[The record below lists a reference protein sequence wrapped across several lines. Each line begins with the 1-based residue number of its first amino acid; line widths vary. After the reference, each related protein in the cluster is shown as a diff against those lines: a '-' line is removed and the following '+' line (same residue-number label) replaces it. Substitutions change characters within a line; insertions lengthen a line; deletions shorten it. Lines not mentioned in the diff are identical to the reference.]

1 MIYLSKDDVSNG
13 ENQTSSQKKE
23 KTQSDH
29 DNVVDLILGR
39 RIERTVDSETL
50 IKETQKRIWA
60 ALKKGYEYNPMV
72 DESDAFLRKH
82 VFSKIDMMVLYVDLV
97 GSTTMTLELPEDKL
111 AIIIS
116 SFAQEMASVIAQ
128 YEGYVLKFVGDSVI
142 GYFISEE
149 NTLQAA
155 DNAVNCAKSMITVI
169 EKGINPILNQ
179 YDYPDLMVKIGI
191 DFGTSI
197 VVRYGA
203 DEKNSHVDLMGPAMN
218 IAAKIQG
225 LAKPNQ
231 ILIGDDVY
239 SRLHP
244 TIQRTFEQII
254 WKNNEWKY
262 RSRMTGELYKVYEY
276 KGY

>member
-1 MIYLSKDDVSNG
+1 MTENNDDKLTNNSSNST
-13 ENQTSSQKKE
+13 NKNDLQKKPACP
-23 KTQSDH
+23 
-29 DNVVDLILGR
+29 NVVDLMLGKR
-39 RIERTVDSETL
+39 SGGIVDFETL

-72 DESDAFLRKH
+72 DESDSFLRKH
-82 VFSKIDMMVLYVDLV
+82 VFSRIDMMVLYVDLV

-116 SFAQEMASVIAQ
+116 SFAQEMASVINQ

-142 GYFISEE
+142 GYFPTEKNS
-149 NTLQAA
+149 LQAA
-155 DNAVNCAKSMITVI
+155 DSAVGCAKSMLTVI

-179 YDYPDLMVKIGI
+179 YDYPDLMAKIGI
-191 DFGTSI
+191 DYGTNI

-203 DEKNSHVDLMGPAMN
+203 DEKLSHVDLMGPAMN
-218 IAAKIQG
+218 IAAKIQS

-231 ILIGDDVY
+231 ILIGYDVY
-239 SRLHP
+239 TRLHP
-244 TIQRTFEQII
+244 SIQKTFVQII

-262 RSRMTGELYKVYEY
+262 RSRTTGEIYPVFEY
-276 KGY
+276 NG

>member
-1 MIYLSKDDVSNG
+1 MTENNDDKLTNNSSNG
-13 ENQTSSQKKE
+13 TNKNNLQKKPAGP
-23 KTQSDH
+23 
-29 DNVVDLILGR
+29 NVVDLMLGKR
-39 RIERTVDSETL
+39 SGGIVDFETL

-72 DESDAFLRKH
+72 DESDSFLRKH
-82 VFSKIDMMVLYVDLV
+82 VFSRIDMMVLYVDLV

-116 SFAQEMASVIAQ
+116 SFAQEMASVINQ

-142 GYFISEE
+142 GYFPTEE
-149 NTLQAA
+149 NSLQAA
-155 DNAVNCAKSMITVI
+155 DSAVGCAKSMLTVI

-179 YDYPDLMVKIGI
+179 YDYPDLMAKIGI
-191 DFGTSI
+191 DYGTNI

-203 DEKNSHVDLMGPAMN
+203 DEKLSHVDLMGPAMN
-218 IAAKIQG
+218 IAAKIQS

-231 ILIGDDVY
+231 ILIGHDVY
-239 SRLHP
+239 TRLHP
-244 TIQRTFEQII
+244 SIQKTFVQIV

-262 RSRMTGELYKVYEY
+262 RSRTTGEIYPVFEY
-276 KGY
+276 KG